1 VSINFRKRRRV
12 GAPIFIVALPFLFTF
27 SLAFAAS
34 QYTPKQLESF
44 GLYVGKTYWVV
55 GEDDKTPAF
64 LSAPSSSA
72 KSFHPAVKDSFEIKE
87 IVGGT
92 AKIPA
97 HYYRAAFESGKE
109 GFIPI
114 SAFMEHYNGAFVAVD
129 PDREAKAKS
138 AKETGAEKNRRAWID
153 KQKWPEH
160 VKEAA
165 RKKQPVLGMNQKEA
179 HAVLG
184 KPKSTVQLKSASALM
199 GGQEQWIYE
208 NGPVLTFTNGIL
220 TRIQPKE

>member
-1 VSINFRKRRRV
+1 MLILLIAVPLLATSGTVRAA
-12 GAPIFIVALPFLFTF
+12 AP
-27 SLAFAAS
+27 S

-55 GEDDKTPAF
+55 GEDDKTPTF
-64 LSAPSSSA
+64 LSAPSSAA
-72 KSFHPAVKDSFEIKE
+72 KSFHPAAKESFEVKE

-92 AKIPA
+92 AKIPT
-97 HYYRAAFESGKE
+97 HYYRVAFESGNE

-114 SAFMEHYNGAFVAVD
+114 SAFMEHFNGAFAAAD
-129 PDREAKAKS
+129 PDRDAKAKL
-138 AKETGAEKNRRAWID
+138 AKETESEKNRRAWID

-184 KPKSTVQLKSASALM
+184 KPKSTIQLKSATSLM
-199 GGQEQWIYE
+199 GSQEQWIYAD
-208 NGPVLTFTNGIL
+208 GPVLTFTNGIL